1 MQTPEIP
8 FGKRVEKRAEALKG
22 KTAELF
28 RNIGQRTKKL

>member
-1 MQTPEIP
+1 MQTPEKP
-8 FGKRVEKRAEALKG
+8 FGKRVKERAEALKG